1 MPQRTSNLSR
11 SPAGSFTGPSA
22 ILLSLML
29 AVAALPV
36 SAAVTISVEA
46 ATNSSGIGDQATN
59 AGNEFPPGGRIH
71 GVAVATRDDA
81 TAFVANGNA
90 GPCDF
95 FNGVGCA
102 YELPQSRAMGEIR
115 GDLGRLRAA
124 VYTST
129 EFVPAGVGLSVAEVV
144 LGLQD
149 VVRTNTLGNLTF
161 DLHFDVDVQLSGIP
175 STQNENFFQLDFSL
189 TPLIAGATPT
199 QFEFTTVEFQGGPT
213 VVDRSFL
220 LSDLPADTQVLMTLD
235 IVARNECG
243 VNIFVAGG
251 NACSIWTNAGNTAY
265 IGVQGDYV
273 SLAGYS
279 YPGFAAAVP
288 EPATSALLAAGLGVL
303 AALGRRTS
311 RRRPAA

>member
-1 MPQRTSNLSR
+1 MPQCTSNLSR

-22 ILLSLML
+22 ILLALML
-29 AVAALPV
+29 AVAALPA

-46 ATNSSGIGDQATN
+46 GTNASNVFDQATN
-59 AGNEFPPGGRIH
+59 AGNEFPPNGRIH
-71 GVAVATRDDA
+71 GVAAATRDDA
-81 TAFVANGNA
+81 TAFVANGDA

-95 FNGVGCA
+95 FGGVGCA
-102 YELPQSRAMGEIR
+102 YQLPQARAMGEIR

-129 EFVPAGVGLSVAEVV
+129 EFSPAGVGLSLAEVK

-149 VVRTNTLGNLTF
+149 VLRTTSLGDLTF
-161 DLHFDVDVQLSGIP
+161 GLHFDVDVHVDGIE
-175 STQNENFFQLDFSL
+175 STLNENLFQVQFSMM
-189 TPLIAGATPT
+189 PLILGATAT

-251 NACSIWTNAGNTAY
+251 NACSLWTNAGNTTY

-273 SLAGYS
+273 SLSGYA

-303 AALGRRTS
+303 AALRRRAA
-311 RRRPAA
+311 RRRPAV